1 MNTPKEAIK
10 LARRLLTDGKT
21 LSATRVLVEHNLMEA
36 PKIGI
41 ALSRLEQEYGI
52 LDEAVTESEIDRHF
66 RERAKSHELRDEMAA
81 GEVLFLTGGIDPEL
95 AGIDIEGDVTDDL
108 LYEIAWKESAI
119 LIGTIVSLGVV
130 VVALIIWGI
139 NIVLNS

>member
-1 MNTPKEAIK
+1 MNNPKEAIN

-52 LDEAVTESEIDRHF
+52 LDEVLTESESARYF
-66 RERAKSHELRDEMAA
+66 RNRCKIHEMRDEELTAEDYGCVDLGDPHQVYRMVLGGLVLALTVLA
-81 GEVLFLTGGIDPEL
+81 GGIIGLFLRL
-95 AGIDIEGDVTDDL
+95 MV
-108 LYEIAWKESAI
+108 
-119 LIGTIVSLGVV
+119 
-130 VVALIIWGI
+130 
-139 NIVLNS
+139 